1 MSEMEAVLVKLPE
14 VPVMVTGKIPVVAVL
29 LAVNVKVLEPVVLE
43 GLKAAVTP
51 VGRPVADKLTVPEN
65 PF

>member
-1 MSEMEAVLVKLPE
+1 MEVVFVKVPE
-14 VPVMVTGKIPVVAVL
+14 APVMARAKVPVVAVL